1 MSMSLGSASRLMN
14 SVRRHSEQSVTLR
27 HKTSSWMAFCSCWSV
42 HRDRRKMGSPQPVP
56 SLSRF
61 VRFLICFTVTVS
73 LFSPTTGL
81 ASPVPSVPSDGC
93 QFSQSSADG
102 GVTSLHCRLRSF
114 NADWSGSLSRLEQQS
129 TKGLWVECADSSAY
143 PVVLPTSAFAAFPH
157 LDWLHVDSC
166 RLSDLA
172 GKSLQGLDKLRQLR
186 VQTRNADWP
195 GTSLTISDQLLND
208 VRSLE
213 SLDLALNDMRS
224 LPSRSL
230 CALDQLVQLNLTGN
244 RLSDLLWA
252 NTETRC
258 LPSLK
263 VLDMSYNRL
272 VTLAARSL
280 ANWTLLEEL
289 HLQGNGLVRVDD
301 NSLVGL
307 TSLRLVN
314 LAGNQLTSL
323 PPGLFSSSAD
333 HLAELYVSA
342 NGLTVLAPG
351 LFRGLTQLLVLDL
364 SENHLTSSSFEPTT
378 LAGLFRLAV
387 LSLHNNRISRL
398 DATLFSDLTSL
409 QILRLDGNML
419 ETLADGVFSS
429 LPHLHTLILSRNRLT
444 RLDGQLMANLNSL
457 SILALDNNLIEGID
471 VAALSNATQLQDLN
485 LSGNN
490 LPSVP
495 LALAALTR
503 LQSLDLGENRL
514 VGFDHAVLDGMKEL
528 SSLRLLDNQI
538 GNVSRHTFAGLP
550 SLRILNL
557 SKNQIAAV
565 EEGAFG
571 QNALLQAVRL
581 DANELTDLTGLFH
594 ALPNLVWLNVSDNRL
609 AHFDYALIPKSL
621 QWLDM
626 HLNHIPELGNYFQLD
641 DQLSLQTLD
650 ASFNR
655 LTELTASM
663 LPDSLQVLSLNDNLI
678 SSVQPYT
685 FFRKDNLTRVD
696 LYANHI
702 ADLDQNALRI
712 SPTSDGRPLPE
723 FYIGGNPFQCD
734 CNMEWLQRINTP
746 DHLRQHPR
754 VMDLEGIYCRLLHS
768 SRPQRS
774 YVPLVEATPSNF
786 LCTYETHCFALC
798 HCCDFDA
805 CDCEMTCPTNCTCYH
820 DQSWSANIVD
830 CSGASHPNLP
840 ERIPMDVTELYLD
853 GAQLGALSSHKFIG
867 RKNLRLLFLNSS
879 GVEIIHNRTFNGLR
893 GLYVLHLEDNRIRTL
908 EGFEFSD
915 LESLRQLYLHN
926 NAITAIQNRTFSALR
941 HLQVLRLDGNRL
953 VDFAVWNLLSDA
965 AQLNA
970 LTLNDNPWSCDCLFL
985 AEFRTALHA
994 AGAKVSDA
1002 SQLICV
1008 TNERDS
1014 VVSSLPILMAEVL
1027 DGSNRSSDR
1036 TLDRTSD
1043 RSVGLCVSPTP
1054 SATTIVQQR
1063 VIQDYLP
1070 LLVTTLVAFIAVT
1083 LLILLVFVYRQPVR
1097 VWCHARYGLRLWTAG
1112 NHSAATP
1119 DSKLFDAFL
1128 SYSAKDD
1135 AFVQQMLA
1143 TNLEYGSPTYKLC
1156 LQHRDCPS
1164 GGGAYGL
1171 SETISQAVD
1180 SSRRTVMIISPN
1192 FIKAEWCRFEY
1203 KSALHQLFGTSR
1215 HCQSKNKQTKRLIV
1229 ILIGDVTHKDLDADL
1244 KLYLKTNTYLQWG
1257 EDGFWDKLRF
1267 ALPDPVQQA
1276 NRTQQQQQQQVHQ
1289 LPLQH
1294 THQQQ
1299 AHKTVRPCG
1308 GPAITTMGPAPLAA
1322 TSAAMAAHQMHLHQ
1336 QRSASRPCSVT
1347 IPQRTVTL
1355 NMSG

>member
-1 MSMSLGSASRLMN
+1 
-14 SVRRHSEQSVTLR
+14 
-27 HKTSSWMAFCSCWSV
+27 
-42 HRDRRKMGSPQPVP
+42 
-56 SLSRF
+56 
-61 VRFLICFTVTVS
+61 
-73 LFSPTTGL
+73 
-81 ASPVPSVPSDGC
+81 
-93 QFSQSSADG
+93 
-102 GVTSLHCRLRSF
+102 
-114 NADWSGSLSRLEQQS
+114 
-129 TKGLWVECADSSAY
+129 
-143 PVVLPTSAFAAFPH
+143 
-157 LDWLHVDSC
+157 
-166 RLSDLA
+166 
-172 GKSLQGLDKLRQLR
+172 
-186 VQTRNADWP
+186 
-195 GTSLTISDQLLND
+195 
-208 VRSLE
+208 
-213 SLDLALNDMRS
+213 
-224 LPSRSL
+224 
-230 CALDQLVQLNLTGN
+230 
-244 RLSDLLWA
+244 
-252 NTETRC
+252 
-258 LPSLK
+258 
-263 VLDMSYNRL
+263 
-272 VTLAARSL
+272 
-280 ANWTLLEEL
+280 
-289 HLQGNGLVRVDD
+289 
-301 NSLVGL
+301 
-307 TSLRLVN
+307 
-314 LAGNQLTSL
+314 
-323 PPGLFSSSAD
+323 
-333 HLAELYVSA
+333 
-342 NGLTVLAPG
+342 
-351 LFRGLTQLLVLDL
+351 
-364 SENHLTSSSFEPTT
+364 
-378 LAGLFRLAV
+378 
-387 LSLHNNRISRL
+387 
-398 DATLFSDLTSL
+398 
-409 QILRLDGNML
+409 
-419 ETLADGVFSS
+419 
-429 LPHLHTLILSRNRLT
+429 
-444 RLDGQLMANLNSL
+444 
-457 SILALDNNLIEGID
+457 
-471 VAALSNATQLQDLN
+471 
-485 LSGNN
+485 
-490 LPSVP
+490 
-495 LALAALTR
+495 
-503 LQSLDLGENRL
+503 
-514 VGFDHAVLDGMKEL
+514 
-528 SSLRLLDNQI
+528 
-538 GNVSRHTFAGLP
+538 
-550 SLRILNL
+550 
-557 SKNQIAAV
+557 
-565 EEGAFG
+565 
-571 QNALLQAVRL
+571 
-581 DANELTDLTGLFH
+581 
-594 ALPNLVWLNVSDNRL
+594 
-609 AHFDYALIPKSL
+609 
-621 QWLDM
+621 
-626 HLNHIPELGNYFQLD
+626 
-641 DQLSLQTLD
+641 
-650 ASFNR
+650 
-655 LTELTASM
+655 
-663 LPDSLQVLSLNDNLI
+663 
-678 SSVQPYT
+678 
-685 FFRKDNLTRVD
+685 
-696 LYANHI
+696 
-702 ADLDQNALRI
+702 
-712 SPTSDGRPLPE
+712 
-723 FYIGGNPFQCD
+723 
-734 CNMEWLQRINTP
+734 
-746 DHLRQHPR
+746 
-754 VMDLEGIYCRLLHS
+754 MDLEGIYCRLLHS

-1014 VVSSLPILMAEVL
+1014 VVSSLPVLMAEVL

-1036 TLDRTSD
+1036 SSDRTSD